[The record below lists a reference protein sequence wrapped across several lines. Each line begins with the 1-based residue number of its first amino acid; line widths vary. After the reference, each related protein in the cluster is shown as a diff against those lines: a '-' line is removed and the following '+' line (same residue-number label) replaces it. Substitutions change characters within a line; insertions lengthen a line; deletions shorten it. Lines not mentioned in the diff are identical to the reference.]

1 MKTGGIEIRYACLHL
16 KPFPRWRGMFYTVQL
31 ITTFKI
37 PTVFSHDME
46 SRFRQTV
53 SAFEEGCWWYMYL
66 SKAVIMFPVCL
77 FFSQGTH
84 QEFQPAYAQTELL
97 WGSQHGNLGQPWC
110 EVRSKLLGIL
120 CALKLVSC
128 SISPKIWWHCSEEEG
143 RGVSQPP
150 GFNGFFLL
158 PLSTDPWLLILPT
171 IDLSTILHSDRCHDS
186 FLLLY
191 R

>member
-1 MKTGGIEIRYACLHL
+1 MKRYVLYGSINNYIQNTNCLLSWHG
-16 KPFPRWRGMFYTVQL
+16 KQIQANSECFWRRLLMIYV
-31 ITTFKI
+31 FKQSSNSV
-37 PTVFSHDME
+37 PS
-46 SRFRQTV
+46 
-53 SAFEEGCWWYMYL
+53 L
-66 SKAVIMFPVCL
+66 P

-84 QEFQPAYAQTELL
+84 QEFQSAYAQTELL

-110 EVRSKLLGIL
+110 EVRSKLLGVL

-171 IDLSTILHSDRCHDS
+171 IDLSTILHSDCCHDS